1 MVAKKVV
8 CYKFNYNYALF
19 SRLNRNLIDLSLF
32 TESLMSK
39 NSARPSSIKLNAPL
53 DITRSVATAL
63 LEDVGSGDVTAA
75 LVPAEQTAVARV
87 ICREQ
92 AVICGIEWFNETFKQ
107 LDETIQIDWQVK
119 DGDIVET
126 DAHLVTLKGPAR
138 SILTGERTALNFL
151 QTLSGTA
158 TISKIYSEQVSGTE
172 CKVLDT
178 RKTLPGLRNAQK
190 YAVACG
196 GCHNHRIG
204 LYDQYL
210 IKENHIIS
218 AGGIKA
224 AIDTARKN
232 HPELKLEVETE
243 NMDEFHEALA
253 AGADIIMLDEFS
265 HDDIRMAVTL
275 TQQFDGDTKLEA
287 SGNINLETL
296 RSYAETGVDF
306 VSTGSLTK
314 HLRAVDL
321 SMRFT
326 FSE

>member
-1 MVAKKVV
+1 MQIRPLIVNSITDPIEKYMSNKAAISPTIV
-8 CYKFNYNYALF
+8 
-19 SRLNRNLIDLSLF
+19 LNDPREI
-32 TESLMSK
+32 
-39 NSARPSSIKLNAPL
+39 ARSI
-53 DITRSVATAL
+53 STAL

-87 ICREQ
+87 VCREE
-92 AVICGIEWFNETFKQ
+92 AVICGKQWFNETFKQ
-107 LDETIQIDWQVK
+107 LDESIEISWEVA
-119 DGDIVET
+119 DGEIVES
-126 DAHLVTLKGPAR
+126 DALLVTLKGSAR

-158 TISKIYSEQVSGTE
+158 TISKIYSEQVAGTD

-196 GCHNHRIG
+196 GCDNHRIG
-204 LYDQYL
+204 LYDQFL
-210 IKENHIIS
+210 IKENHIMS
-218 AGGIKA
+218 AGGIKQ
-224 AIDTARKN
+224 AIETARKN
-232 HPELKLEVETE
+232 HPKLKLEVETE
-243 NMDEFHEALA
+243 SMDEFHEALA

-265 HDDIRMAVTL
+265 HEDIRMAVTL
-275 TQQFDGDTKLEA
+275 TQQFEGDTKLEA
-287 SGNINLETL
+287 SGNINLETI

-321 SMRFT
+321 SMRFS

>member
-1 MVAKKVV
+1 
-8 CYKFNYNYALF
+8 
-19 SRLNRNLIDLSLF
+19 
-32 TESLMSK
+32 MSN
-39 NSARPSSIKLNAPL
+39 NSAQQTSITLNTAAE
-53 DITRSVATAL
+53 IASSVANAL
-63 LEDVGSGDVTAA
+63 REDIGSGDVTAA
-75 LVPAEQTAVARV
+75 LVPEQQIAEAKV
-87 ICREQ
+87 ICREE
-92 AVICGIEWFNETFKQ
+92 AVICGIQWFNETFKQ
-107 LDETIQIDWQVK
+107 LDEKITIDWQVA
-119 DGDIVET
+119 DGDIVEA
-126 DAHLVTLKGPAR
+126 DAVLVTLKGPAR

-151 QTLSGTA
+151 QTLSGTS
-158 TISKIYSEQVSGTE
+158 TISKIYSEQVAGTN

-196 GCHNHRIG
+196 GCQNHRIG
-204 LYDQYL
+204 LYDQFL
-210 IKENHIIS
+210 IKENHILS
-218 AGGIKA
+218 AGGIKQ
-224 AIDTARKN
+224 AIETARKN

-265 HDDIRMAVTL
+265 HEDIRMAVTL
-275 TQQFDGDTKLEA
+275 TQQFEGDTKLEA

-314 HLRAVDL
+314 HVRAVDL

>member
-1 MVAKKVV
+1 
-8 CYKFNYNYALF
+8 
-19 SRLNRNLIDLSLF
+19 
-32 TESLMSK
+32 MSK
-39 NSARPSSIKLNAPL
+39 NSATPSLILNKPQE
-53 DITRSVATAL
+53 ITRSVATAL

-75 LVPAEQTAVARV
+75 LVPVKQTAVAHV

-92 AVICGIEWFNETFKQ
+92 AVICGADWFNETFIQ
-107 LDETIQIDWQVK
+107 LDDSIQIDWHVK
-119 DGDIVET
+119 DGDIVEA
-126 DAHLVTLKGPAR
+126 DSHLVTLTGSAR

-190 YAVACG
+190 YAVTCG

-204 LYDQYL
+204 LYDQFL
-210 IKENHIIS
+210 IKENHILS

-224 AIDTARKN
+224 AIETARKN

-265 HDDIRMAVTL
+265 HEDICLAVTL
-275 TQQFDGDTKLEA
+275 TQQFDGETKLEA

>member
-1 MVAKKVV
+1 
-8 CYKFNYNYALF
+8 
-19 SRLNRNLIDLSLF
+19 
-32 TESLMSK
+32 MSN
-39 NSARPSSIKLNAPL
+39 NSATPTSIILNDPT
-53 DITRSVATAL
+53 DIARSVATAL

-75 LVPAEQTAVARV
+75 LVPEKQIAEARV
-87 ICREQ
+87 ICREE
-92 AVICGIEWFNETFKQ
+92 AVICGIDWFNETFKQ
-107 LDETIQIDWQVK
+107 LDDNISIDWQVS
-119 DGDIVET
+119 DGDIVEA
-126 DAHLVTLKGPAR
+126 DSLLVTLRGSAR

-151 QTLSGTA
+151 QTLSGTS
-158 TISKIYSEQVSGTE
+158 TISKIYSEQVAGTN

-196 GCHNHRIG
+196 GCQNHRIG
-204 LYDQYL
+204 LFDQFL
-210 IKENHIIS
+210 IKENHILS
-218 AGGIKA
+218 AGGIKQ
-224 AIDTARKN
+224 AIETARKN
-232 HPELKLEVETE
+232 HPDLKLEVETE

-265 HDDIRMAVTL
+265 HEDIRMAVTL

-287 SGNINLETL
+287 SGNINLETI

-306 VSTGSLTK
+306 ISTGSLTK